1 MTICTKLSKEQVWHW
16 SGKIDLIITADCFS
30 RWGWRLTSST
40 PAATTSSTT
49 GSSVRWSSTRRRT
62 GGGSRHPRQTWVHL
76 NFLFT
81 FHIIFKADFSN
92 DIKKKRHVYSSLLW
106 INNAPCIPCCQET
119 MEWSMMYMELI
130 LIITGLVILMAYLFV
145 TTNSSENRRTVNGG
159 QLYQV

>member
-16 SGKIDLIITADCFS
+16 SGKIDLITADCVS

-49 GSSVRWSSTRRRT
+49 GSSARWSSTRRRT

-76 NFLFT
+76 NFLST

-92 DIKKKRHVYSSLLW
+92 DIKKKRHVYPSLLW
-106 INNAPCIPCCQET
+106 INNAPCIPCYQET

-130 LIITGLVILMAYLFV
+130 LIITGLVNLMAYL
-145 TTNSSENRRTVNGG
+145 SWSWPIHQRTDGLWMEANCIK
-159 QLYQV
+159 